1 MPSSRGGGGGGGGGS
16 SSNNS
21 SSGRSSRLRI
31 HASPPR
37 ALAVGEACQSIIDI
51 YIYIY
56 RERERA
62 QRYGCSFGASRGF
75 GRRTG
80 NSQMVHI

>member
-51 YIYIY
+51 YIYIE
-56 RERERA
+56 RERELKD
-62 QRYGCSFGASRGF
+62 
-75 GRRTG
+75 
-80 NSQMVHI
+80 MVVLLVPHVGLVVEPGIPKWYISD